1 MNRVVPALAP
11 PLEAAILPPEAAGG
25 EVSAW
30 RALAE
35 TSTDPNPFF
44 GPDFL
49 LPFLENMQ
57 QPPVKLAVVRNAST
71 GAWLAVAPVGR
82 RRLGLAVPAA
92 TVWATEYSP
101 LGSPLID
108 RDTNNAVVS
117 LMLSTMSEAAGSP
130 LVAFPY
136 LPLDSSTAARLLTT
150 DLTWRWALAH
160 EASRAAHSAGSQGEA
175 QFAEAFS
182 GKKRKELLRQ
192 MRRLG
197 DMGPTELT
205 SVEGEDVVP
214 AFEAFLALEA
224 EGWKG
229 RTGTALKTHRET
241 TDFARQMIK
250 TRAARKGIRID
261 QLVVDGRPIAMLVL
275 LHEGTRIFSWKIA
288 YDESFSKYSP
298 GAQLALYAMEKNL
311 RDEDV
316 TGADSLAVP
325 GHAMI
330 EPLWRGRLPT
340 ATLMLSRSRTGH
352 LLMKAGT
359 LDVDLEKSARAVA
372 RKWLK
377 RTG

>member
-11 PLEAAILPPEAAGG
+11 PLEAVILSPQAAGG
-25 EVSAW
+25 DVSAW
-30 RALAE
+30 RALAG

-49 LPFLENMQ
+49 LPFLEHTQ
-57 QPPVKLAVVRNAST
+57 QPPVKLAVVKNAST
-71 GAWLAVAPVGR
+71 GAWLAAAPVGR

-108 RDTNNAVVS
+108 RDTNNAVVA

-160 EASRAAHSAGSQGEA
+160 EASRAAHAAGSQGEA

-197 DMGPTELT
+197 DMGTTELA
-205 SVEGEDVVP
+205 SMEGEDVIP
-214 AFEAFLALEA
+214 AFEAFLDLEA
-224 EGWKG
+224 AGWKG
-229 RTGTALKTHRET
+229 RSGTAIKKNRGTE
-241 TDFARQMIK
+241 DFARQMVA
-250 TRAARKGIRID
+250 TRAACRGIRID
-261 QLVVDGRPIAMLVL
+261 QLLLDGHPIAMLVL
-275 LHEGTRIFSWKIA
+275 LHEGSKIFSWKIA
-288 YDESFSKYSP
+288 YDEAFSKYSP
-298 GAQLALYAMEKNL
+298 GAQVALYAMEKNL
-311 RDEDV
+311 RDDDV

-330 EPLWRGRLPT
+330 EPLWRGRMPT
-340 ATLMLSRSRTGH
+340 ATLLLSKSKSGH
-352 LLMKAGT
+352 LLMKAGS